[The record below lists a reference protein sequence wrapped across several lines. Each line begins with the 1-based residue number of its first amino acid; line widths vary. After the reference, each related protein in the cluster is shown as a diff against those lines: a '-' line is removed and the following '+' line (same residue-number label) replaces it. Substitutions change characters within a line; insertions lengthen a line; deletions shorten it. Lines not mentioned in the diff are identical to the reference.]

1 MHLSKNLRFL
11 VLVPVA
17 VAELILI
24 DFDFQNSILIDYDFQ
39 NSILVD
45 FEFQNYF
52 VVADWLKLGQVRLIN
67 HNLNS
72 RKLAVEIAVEAA
84 DADYWI
90 SAADVVRLTKSS
102 LEVLEAAEAVGHQ
115 IHTVY
120 ACDYYH

>member
-24 DFDFQNSILIDYDFQ
+24 DFDFQ

-84 DADYWI
+84 DADYWK